1 MFHAATER
9 WLHLSLDVSPTAR
22 HDHVAAFDDTGR
34 SLLIH
39 GGWDGFRVFR
49 DLWTFDVDAQRWSL
63 LDTGNSGPSARH
75 DHVAVFDPTKR
86 RLWIHGGGVISE
98 EGFNDLWTFD
108 VPRLQWSQV
117 ASGSGPS
124 RCWGHVAAWDGSHGE
139 VWVHGGW
146 SSGELWKFNVA
157 NNHWSLQGRSPTQM
171 WEHVGAFVATN
182 ATPILWLHGGR
193 NLGGVS
199 SAELWQFQSLEVE
212 CLGGQE
218 LFSWNAISSLRT
230 VDWWSSGAGMT
241 FFSVL
246 CLMLVALISSC
257 VTDRMLWQRLRT
269 AQLDGRW
276 APPKDGSKTKRS
288 TAEVQVGFLGFVAH
302 SAHQILGHVQ
312 AAQLR
317 VLPADLQKVID
328 YVFDASTRKGKEGE
342 FLEKELGNRASR
354 QKYNQLAEDF
364 LQRGCFVF
372 LWRWMILFGSIHP
385 WNKACCLSFYISH
398 ASRVALAVNQLLTAS
413 ALTVAAYASSSFH
426 RSLHEGCIS
435 SRSLQDKILAGTYM
449 GLLSWLV
456 MLLPVIRQP
465 GLDGRCVMLSLVIF
479 AILQLFLS
487 LFCIYLT
494 VIFLGN
500 VSQIDAGDWLFTWIV
515 ALIVALMIGPLLLA
529 LSLDAF
535 LGVFVMQNPAS
546 TQQIKMMRQVNPTD
560 AVASIWDGDILDL
573 APIRLGREVQRPP
586 TTGPTTQHAMSVSEL
601 PVEDEEE
608 PGQCEVA
615 ASMVEVTLCPQLS
628 CWEAAA
634 PQQRVRVHFASSD

>member
-1 MFHAATER
+1 MSGHWTVEKNASGPVARYEHVAAWDAGPEMGHRLLWLHGGWDGQRAFRDLWKFDVRSRAWNLVSSGSAGPSERWAHVCAWDPKTRQLWVHGGWNSRSNLQDLWMFHAATER

-22 HDHVAAFDDTGR
+22 DPPAGHDHVAAFDDTGR

-39 GGWDGFRVFR
+39 GGDAALNGPGCWDGFRVFR

-124 RCWGHVAAWDGSHGE
+124 RCWGHVAAWDGTLAGLDQEGSHGE

-171 WEHVGAFVATN
+171 WEH

-212 CLGGQE
+212 SCSLGMPSPLCEQ
-218 LFSWNAISSLRT
+218 
-230 VDWWSSGAGMT
+230 
-241 FFSVL
+241 VL

-328 YVFDASTRKGKEGE
+328 YV
-342 FLEKELGNRASR
+342 
-354 QKYNQLAEDF
+354 
-364 LQRGCFVF
+364 
-372 LWRWMILFGSIHP
+372 P
-385 WNKACCLSFYISH
+385 
-398 ASRVALAVNQLLTAS
+398 
-413 ALTVAAYASSSFH
+413 
-426 RSLHEGCIS
+426 
-435 SRSLQDKILAGTYM
+435 
-449 GLLSWLV
+449 
-456 MLLPVIRQP
+456 
-465 GLDGRCVMLSLVIF
+465 
-479 AILQLFLS
+479 
-487 LFCIYLT
+487 
-494 VIFLGN
+494 
-500 VSQIDAGDWLFTWIV
+500 WLFRW
-515 ALIVALMIGPLLLA
+515 
-529 LSLDAF
+529 S
-535 LGVFVMQNPAS
+535 QWW
-546 TQQIKMMRQVNPTD
+546 K
-560 AVASIWDGDILDL
+560 W
-573 APIRLGREVQRPP
+573 
-586 TTGPTTQHAMSVSEL
+586 
-601 PVEDEEE
+601 
-608 PGQCEVA
+608 
-615 ASMVEVTLCPQLS
+615 
-628 CWEAAA
+628 
-634 PQQRVRVHFASSD
+634 